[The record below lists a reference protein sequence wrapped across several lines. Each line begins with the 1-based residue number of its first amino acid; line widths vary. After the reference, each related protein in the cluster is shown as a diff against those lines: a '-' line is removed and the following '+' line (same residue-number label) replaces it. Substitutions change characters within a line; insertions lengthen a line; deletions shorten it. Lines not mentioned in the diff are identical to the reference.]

1 MAEFDRLAETY
12 DESIGAASLDEL
24 DAIGKSLYSRKCK
37 TVLDVGVG
45 TGRISRVLEE
55 YDFLPVGV
63 DVSLPMIL
71 KAKSKGLENLV
82 LADAKY
88 LPFREKVF
96 DATILVD
103 VLNCLDDPVAV
114 FSQIGRVT
122 SDAIVAIKR
131 KYNRTRESSED
142 NDDPKFARLRQRVAK
157 FRLGS
162 ENGFPNSWE
171 REERIIEL
179 YPPLESRVVSDCII
193 EASAESVISR
203 FERGAFRFTSG
214 ISEDELRIIAGEL
227 RHEMQGSS
235 FRRRRIREIH
245 VWDAEETFPAIGDYG
260 LSPCRVETRLA
271 PENEASTIICAS
283 NVGPLK
289 PAPFPEILPLVNRAP

>member
-1 MAEFDRLAETY
+1 VAEFDRLAETY
-12 DESIGAASLDEL
+12 DEIIGSASLDEL
-24 DAIGKSLYSRKCK
+24 DAIGKSLYSRGCK

-55 YDFLPVGV
+55 YDFLPVGI

-71 KAKSKGLENLV
+71 KAKSKGLEDLV
-82 LADAKY
+82 LADAKC

-96 DATILVD
+96 DATIMVD

-114 FSQIGRVT
+114 FLQVGRAT
-122 SDAIVAIKR
+122 RDTIVAIKR
-131 KYNRTRESSED
+131 KYNRTKETGED
-142 NDDPKFARLRQRVAK
+142 GDDPKFARLRERVAR
-157 FRLGS
+157 FRFGS
-162 ENGFPNSWE
+162 ENGFQNSWE

-179 YPPLESRVVSDCII
+179 YPPLESRVVSDCVI
-193 EASAESVISR
+193 EATAESVISR

-214 ISEDELRIIAGEL
+214 ISEEELRIIANEL

-245 VWDAEETFPAIGDYG
+245 VWNAEETFPLTAIDNGSCLG
-260 LSPCRVETRLA
+260 AGETRLVL
-271 PENEASTIICAS
+271 ESNASSISCNINKSSERAH
-283 NVGPLK
+283 
-289 PAPFPEILPLVNRAP
+289 FPDNPPPVNSES